1 MLKNLNTQ
9 EFKDQIFDYDN
20 QTDFKIKNE
29 KAVIVDF
36 WAPWCGPCKM
46 IGPILE
52 ELAEEYGDKL
62 DIIKVNID
70 EEHEVAAVFQI
81 RSIPSILFAPL
92 EGEPDM
98 VFCARGKAQLEKI
111 IDEVLLNPIPQEK
124 PIPVAK

>member
-98 VFCARGKAQLEKI
+98 VVGARGKAQLEKI